1 MGHTVFVFLGPD
13 PLIQV
18 RIWLHDAGFVFF
30 KDSSRIF
37 LTCGGS
43 DPGTVLDLVP
53 DCILKEKPI
62 SDEENLLK
70 VRI

>member
-1 MGHTVFVFLGPD
+1 MIHTEFVFLGPD

-18 RIWLHDAGFVFF
+18 RIWLHDTGFVFL
-30 KDSSRIF
+30 KDSSRLF
-37 LTCGGS
+37 LTCEGS

-53 DCILKEKPI
+53 EGILNEKPI

-70 VRI
+70 VLI